1 MAVKEIISG
10 NVAAAK
16 GAIYAGCRH
25 YFGYPITPQSDVVEY
40 FAKELPRTGG
50 YFVQTESE
58 TSSINMLYG
67 AAATGVRAMT
77 SSSSTGFSLMMEGIS
92 TIASAELPCVI
103 MNVQRGGPGA
113 GSTQTSQMDYFQ
125 ATKGGGH
132 GDYRMP
138 VLAPASAQE
147 CFDLVQLAF
156 YLADKY
162 SNPAMILS
170 DAMIGQMME
179 KVELRTLEFGPVP
192 EKNWAVKIGR
202 KSKKRESLIHNAPG
216 INIVYQE
223 YLKRI
228 KKRHE
233 QMIREEVRYEAR
245 DIDDARLIL
254 VAYGSTARA
263 SMGAHQKAREMGLK
277 VGIIRPITLW
287 PFPTQIIR
295 EVAARVPHFL
305 VVEDSLGQM
314 VEDVE
319 LAVQGKAEIHFLG
332 ILARHQPGS
341 TGMILPRRILEEVKK
356 II

>member
-1 MAVKEIISG
+1 MAVKEILSG

-40 FAKELPRTGG
+40 FAKELPKIGG
-50 YFVQTESE
+50 FFVQTESE
-58 TSSINMLYG
+58 CSSINMLYG
-67 AAATGVRAMT
+67 AAGTGVRAMT

-113 GSTQTSQMDYFQ
+113 GTTQTSQMDYFQ

-132 GDYRMP
+132 GDYHMP
-138 VLAPASAQE
+138 VLAPASPQE

-162 SNPAMILS
+162 RNPAMILS
-170 DAMIGQMME
+170 DAMVGQMME
-179 KVELRTLEFGPVP
+179 KVELQTLDFGPVP
-192 EKNWAVKIGR
+192 PKDWAVKIGR
-202 KSKKRESLIHNAPG
+202 KSTKREALIQNAPG
-216 INIVYQE
+216 ISLIYQE
-223 YLKRI
+223 YLNRVN
-228 KKRHE
+228 RRYQ
-233 QMIREEVRYEAR
+233 QMILEEVRYEAL
-245 DIDDARLIL
+245 DTEDARLIL
-254 VAYGSTARA
+254 VAYGSTAR
-263 SMGAHQKAREMGLK
+263 SCMGAYQKARKQGLK
-277 VGIIRPITLW
+277 VGVIRPISLW
-287 PFPTQIIR
+287 PFPRQVIR
-295 EVAARVPHFL
+295 EAATRVPHFL
-305 VVEDSLGQM
+305 VVEDCLGQM

-319 LAVQGKAEIHFLG
+319 LAVQGKAEVHFLG

-341 TGMILPRRILEEVKK
+341 TGMILPQRILEEVKK